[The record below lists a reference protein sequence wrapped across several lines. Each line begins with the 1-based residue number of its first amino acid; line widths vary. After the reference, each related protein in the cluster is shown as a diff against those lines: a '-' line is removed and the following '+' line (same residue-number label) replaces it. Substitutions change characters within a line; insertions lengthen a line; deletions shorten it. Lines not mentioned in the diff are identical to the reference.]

1 MRQFRRFSPF
11 GIVTVLLAV
20 VWAVVAQTGSCP
32 ALVEQALASLGDN
45 CDALD
50 RNSACYGFNQVDSTF
65 FTEVDPGFFSQP
77 SDRSELTNL
86 QSIQTAALDL
96 DNNVWGIAVMNALAN
111 VPNTLPGQAVTFLL
125 LGDAQV
131 ENRVD
136 PHSAILPSEPLPVTV
151 KRDASAR
158 SGPGA
163 NTNVVAVL
171 IAGTELESDAINAN
185 GLWMRVVVNDRVA
198 WVSRSDLE
206 FETEP
211 LSQLRMVTE
220 NTRTPMQAFY
230 FSTGTGQP
238 SCNEAPDVVTIQSRE
253 NLRVSLTVNGAEVG
267 VGSTISFKQTGDAT
281 GVIVVQEGSLTL
293 PDGTVVEAVQSVD
306 VDLDEEGAITGF
318 GDPRPPTDEELS
330 WGAIADTALAV
341 LFGELEIEITPPT
354 PTPTP
359 RPSGSGSGDSSQ
371 TTGTSVDC
379 RNFRATSPLNGLAYG
394 INTFYWDAAPGA
406 EQYRV
411 TVFNDGESDKGTFTQ
426 QFFADAPDTMVT
438 GSIDQG
444 SIGGGFQFSWIVEA
458 LVNGRVICTSQRVFT
473 ERAAA
478 QPIPNPLVFTITG
491 SCVGIDFIA
500 NWAGADPGD
509 FITITVFQNAAGPI
523 PLSGGVGAS
532 GSSLP
537 FANMGSTVTNIQA
550 SASPSGKTASDP
562 GPYTC

>member
-20 VWAVVAQTGSCP
+20 VWAVMAQAGSCP
-32 ALVEQALASLGDN
+32 TLVEQALSSLGDN

-86 QSIQTAALDL
+86 QSIQTAALDI
-96 DNNVWGIAVMNALAN
+96 DNDVWGIAVMNALAN

-131 ENRVD
+131 ENRVE
-136 PHSAILPSEPLPVTV
+136 PQSAILPSEPLPVSV
-151 KRDASAR
+151 KTNASAR

-171 IAGTELESDAINAN
+171 LTGTELEADAISRN
-185 GLWMRVVVNDRVA
+185 GQWLRVVVNDRVA
-198 WVSRSDLE
+198 WVARSDLE
-206 FETEP
+206 FDTEP

-238 SCNEAPDVVTIQSRE
+238 ACNEAPDVVTIQSRE
-253 NLRVSLTVNGAEVG
+253 NLRVNLTVNGAEVG

-306 VDLDEEGAITGF
+306 VDLDEEGTISDF

-330 WGAIADTALAV
+330 WGTIADTALAV

-359 RPSGSGSGDSSQ
+359 GTSGAGSGDSSQ
-371 TTGTSVDC
+371 TTGTGVDC
-379 RNFRATSPLNGLAYG
+379 SRFKPTSPLNGLAYG
-394 INTFYWDAAPGA
+394 DNIFYWDAASGVDN
-406 EQYRV
+406 YRV
-411 TVFNDGESDKGTFTQ
+411 VVVNASENKVVNFETDGMETTL
-426 QFFADAPDTMVT
+426 T
-438 GSIDQG
+438 GALVQG
-444 SIGGGFQFSWIVEA
+444 NIGGGFDFGWRVEA
-458 LVNGRVICTSQRVFT
+458 LVNGEVVCQTDFVYMQRG
-473 ERAAA
+473 AAS
-478 QPIPNPLVFTITG
+478 PIVLPLVVSGMCVPTTILIL
-491 SCVGIDFIA
+491 S
-500 NWAGADPGD
+500 WSGADPGD
-509 FITITVFQNAAGPI
+509 TVTFTYMD
-523 PLSGGVGAS
+523 GVGMPGSIVGGTGTS
-532 GSSLP
+532 GSAP
-537 FANMGSTVTNIQA
+537 GFIAIPQPITNIQA
-550 SASPSGKTASDP
+550 MASPSGKTGFDP
-562 GPYTC
+562 GPYNCP